1 MDINMPG
8 QTVMQNE
15 LYGNRSFQDLSSAMS
30 GRSVVIQEGK
40 SSSRRDMDSDMWP
53 CSLSDYM
60 KDYIGKM
67 VIIEY
72 VFNNTSYRRK
82 GKLKVVGTNFVGMHT
97 LQNSGL
103 LLLELSTVKSINIID

>member
-1 MDINMPG
+1 MDIYMPG
-8 QTVMQNE
+8 PAAVQNE
-15 LYGNRSFQDLSSAMS
+15 LYGDRSFQDLSGAMS

-40 SSSRRDMDSDMWP
+40 SISRREMDSDVWP
-53 CSLSDYM
+53 CSLSDYI

-82 GKLKVVGTNFVGMHT
+82 GKLKVVGTNFVGIYAP
-97 LQNSGL
+97 QKSSL
-103 LLLELSTVKSINIID
+103 LLLEISTIKSIDIID